1 MPDDALAN
9 ELAAAAERMLSAIGG
24 TSVDAEDVAREVGR
38 DPDDSDV
45 RNAFKEIERR
55 GTLKLEAW
63 RGGMGL
69 PAFVSRP

>member
-1 MPDDALAN
+1 
-9 ELAAAAERMLSAIGG
+9 MLSATSG
-24 TSVDAEDVAREVGR
+24 TFVDAEDVAREIGR
-38 DPDDSDV
+38 DPQDSDV

-55 GTLKLEAW
+55 GTLKLDNW